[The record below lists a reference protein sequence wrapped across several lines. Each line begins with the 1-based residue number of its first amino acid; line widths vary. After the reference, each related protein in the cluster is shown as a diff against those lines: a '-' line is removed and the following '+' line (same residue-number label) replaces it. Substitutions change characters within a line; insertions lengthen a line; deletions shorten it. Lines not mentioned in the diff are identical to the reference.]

1 MPWVP
6 PVKGAEPFSFP
17 YWVPWVT
24 GIAVLS
30 LCFLYWF
37 VWTLVLPRIFGY
49 KIYETVIKQINGEL
63 SKQFIKVYDDHRG
76 DEWRSKL
83 AAEKEKDEQIEGL
96 TPVEAVGGH
105 DEETGH
111 GDVDKSR

>member
-1 MPWVP
+1 MPWVAP
-6 PVKGAEPFSFP
+6 AKGAEPFSFP

-24 GIAVLS
+24 GIAVIS

-37 VWTLVLPRIFGY
+37 VWTLVLPRVFGY
-49 KIYETVIKQINGEL
+49 KICETVIKQINGEL

-83 AAEKEKDEQIEGL
+83 AAEKEKNEHETRQSN
-96 TPVEAVGGH
+96 PV
-105 DEETGH
+105 
-111 GDVDKSR
+111 